1 MTFLRIQGVTLQM
14 QAEEHIR
21 LNVKCP
27 VLMSNFDQTSDM
39 PTKVSKTH
47 QYQNT
52 QKSNQ
57 QFRRCW
63 TDRQSKD
70 KLRAFTNFPSE
81 SRKKQHKKRQCQDFN
96 KISP

>member
-1 MTFLRIQGVTLQM
+1 M
-14 QAEEHIR
+14 QAQRHILVR

-27 VLMSNFDQTSDM
+27 ILMTNFNQTSDM

-52 QKSNQ
+52 QKSSQ

-63 TDRQSKD
+63 TDRQQ
-70 KLRAFTNFPSE
+70 R
-81 SRKKQHKKRQCQDFN
+81 
-96 KISP
+96 